1 LGRRESAINIVC
13 ATCLPTTLP
22 QVANLAFY
30 SPDRAYGG
38 RVDYMA
44 HEDVMGLEGMN

>member
-1 LGRRESAINIVC
+1 LHAHFGV
-13 ATCLPTTLP
+13 L
-22 QVANLAFY
+22 QVANMAFY

-44 HEDVMGLEGMN
+44 HEDVMGFENMQN

>member
-1 LGRRESAINIVC
+1 M
-13 ATCLPTTLP
+13 TCYLCEHLLLNCRLYALL
-22 QVANLAFY
+22 QVANMAFY

-44 HEDVMGLEGMN
+44 HEDVMGLEGMQN